1 MSFWSSVLLQKETYI
16 LFYYLSRLNN
26 SPIDKSEKG
35 KPITLAQKKPDSA
48 VRLPVNQIPTCAE
61 TVDQH
66 QQLDGRLKHFSSFC
80 TDPLRQSCEKQAQSE
95 SKYYDRI
102 ISQRKYLLTWS
113 EKAQC

>member
-35 KPITLAQKKPDSA
+35 KPITLAQKNPASA
-48 VRLPVNQIPTCAE
+48 VRLSVNQIPTCAE

-66 QQLDGRLKHFSSFC
+66 QQLDGRLKHFSSFG